1 MQSAPEMLKDYH
13 DTAIHF
19 GDGIIDAVGD
29 KLKGRCSRA
38 LIVMGGGSARSSG
51 ALGRLTASLES
62 AGIEAESFEGVEPNP
77 SIDTVHRIAGLL
89 KDDRIDK
96 IVALGG
102 GSAIDASKAAQV
114 VATYG
119 APVDQYFGVGRVTE
133 RRGTEGPACVPIA
146 AVPTTSGSGA
156 EVTLYSSI
164 TDPAKGLKKLIVDEC
179 IIPDHAFV
187 DPGITHSCPPALTA
201 TVALDAL
208 CHLIEG
214 YLNTIHDDADP
225 GANDRALAG
234 IELIARSLGPAFKE
248 GANTSARRDLSA
260 ASVLGG
266 TVIRFKST
274 ALPHMFSFSW
284 SEVLSHGDACALAL
298 PYAWAYYL
306 GDERVMHKSA
316 RVARALGVRTA
327 GLSEDASALLA
338 IEAFSAL
345 KRSVGHPDKIE
356 GMPGSRPEMIERAV
370 RDAAENEMK
379 LLSAPRPVPSDRR
392 DVILQTIIEGA
403 YYGRIEP
410 IYALG

>member
-1 MQSAPEMLKDYH
+1 MEILLDIIKEYRY
-13 DTAIHF
+13 TAIHF
-19 GDGIIDAVGD
+19 GEGILDGAGA
-29 KLKGRCSRA
+29 KLKGRCGRV

-51 ALGRLTASLES
+51 ALDRLAGSMKR
-62 AGIEAESFEGVEPNP
+62 AGIESETFEGVEPNP
-77 SIDTVHRIAGLL
+77 SIDTVHHIADLL
-89 KDDRIDK
+89 EGGRIDK
-96 IVALGG
+96 VIALGG
-102 GSAIDASKAAQV
+102 GSAIDAAKAAQA

-119 APVDQYFGVGRVTE
+119 GPVDRYFGVGRVTE
-133 RRGTEGPACVPIA
+133 LRGSEGPPCVPIA

-164 TDPAKGLKKLIVDEC
+164 TDSSKGLKKLIVDEC
-179 IIPDHAFV
+179 IIPDLAFV
-187 DPGITHSCPPALTA
+187 DPGITHTCPPDLTA

-234 IELIARSLGPAFKE
+234 IELIARSLRTAFE
-248 GANTSARRDLSA
+248 DGSDAAARRDLSA

-284 SEVLSHGDACALAL
+284 SEVLAHGDACALAL

-306 GDERVMHKSA
+306 GDERVVRKSA
-316 RVARALGVRTA
+316 RVAGAFGVDTA
-327 GLSEDASALLA
+327 GLSEDTAARAA
-338 IEAFSAL
+338 IEAFSTL
-345 KRSVGHPDKIE
+345 KRSVGHPEKIE
-356 GMPGSRPEMIERAV
+356 DLPGSGPEMIERAV

-379 LLSAPRPVPSDRR
+379 LKSAPRLIPSDRR
-392 DVILQTIIEGA
+392 EMILHTIIAGA

>member
-1 MQSAPEMLKDYH
+1 MQSSPDMLKDYQ

-19 GDGIIDAVGD
+19 GEGIIDAVGD
-29 KLKGRCSRA
+29 KLKGRCGRA

-51 ALGRLTASLES
+51 ALDRLTVSLQRAGVES
-62 AGIEAESFEGVEPNP
+62 EHFDGVEPNP
-77 SIDTVHRIAGLL
+77 SIDTVHRIAGIL
-89 KDDRIDK
+89 KDGRFDK
-96 IVALGG
+96 AIALGG
-102 GSAIDASKAAQV
+102 GSAIDAAKAAQV
-114 VATYG
+114 VATFG
-119 APVDQYFGVGRVTE
+119 APVDRYFGVGRVTE
-133 RRGTEGPACVPIA
+133 CRGTEGPPCVPVA

-156 EVTLYSSI
+156 EVTLYASI
-164 TDPAKGLKKLIVDEC
+164 TDPAKELKKLIVDEC
-179 IIPDHAFV
+179 IIPDLAFV

-234 IELIARSLGPAFKE
+234 IELIARGLRPAFE
-248 GANTSARRDLSA
+248 DGADAAARSDLSA

-284 SEVLSHGDACALAL
+284 SEVLAHGDACALAL

-306 GDERVMHKSA
+306 GDERVMRKSA
-316 RVARALGVRTA
+316 RVAQVLGVRMA
-327 GLSEDASALLA
+327 GLTEDASAHLA

-356 GMPGSRPEMIERAV
+356 GMPGSGPEMIARAV

-379 LLSAPRPVPSDRR
+379 LLSAPRPVPPDSRET
-392 DVILQTIIEGA
+392 ILHTIIEGV